1 MRVKEIKVKERDLEI
16 SMIMLKR
23 NLKKL
28 QTVYSKLPKF
38 NKMLIKNC
46 KTKKII
52 VCCDFQGVGGN
63 GFHAHQ
69 LERCSG
75 SAGNSSD

>member
-1 MRVKEIKVKERDLEI
+1 MRVKEIQVKERDLEI
-16 SMIMLKR
+16 NMIMLKR

-46 KTKKII
+46 KTVNRFKT
-52 VCCDFQGVGGN
+52 
-63 GFHAHQ
+63 
-69 LERCSG
+69 
-75 SAGNSSD
+75 